1 MKTKNLINIDN
12 IYIDKTFR
20 DFMESIRNEVQSLV
34 DGNKTELL
42 YHNIPVTIELD
53 AQWYDFSEY
62 DIPAAKHASC
72 IVWARIKFG
81 GVEFGIGD
89 FEFARY
95 FDDKKGLDNLV
106 QVRIIDGLWSVED
119 IRERRF
125 ETLRR
130 CYPDWKTS
138 DDYLH

>member
-62 DIPAAKHASC
+62 DIPAAKHAS
-72 IVWARIKFG
+72 
-81 GVEFGIGD
+81 
-89 FEFARY
+89 
-95 FDDKKGLDNLV
+95 
-106 QVRIIDGLWSVED
+106 
-119 IRERRF
+119 
-125 ETLRR
+125 
-130 CYPDWKTS
+130 
-138 DDYLH
+138 